1 MSMTASERALSVD
14 LLTALLSFLKKPVI
28 KLELCPAE
36 EVAALQ
42 IQIQD
47 LMSEM
52 EEQKKRYKC
61 LEQSYGREVGL
72 NCQYEDLF
80 RAHGIKFRK

>member
-1 MSMTASERALSVD
+1 MTDMESRLSSG
-14 LLTALLSFLKKPVI
+14 LSAELVRFLRKPVI
-28 KLELCPAE
+28 KLELCPSE

-47 LMSEM
+47 LMKELQ
-52 EEQKKRYKC
+52 EQKKRYQV
-61 LEQSYGREVGL
+61 LELRYGREVGL

-80 RAHGIKFRK
+80 REHGIQFRK

>member
-1 MSMTASERALSVD
+1 MIDTES
-14 LLTALLSFLKKPVI
+14 LLSSELSAEIIRFLRKPVI

-47 LMSEM
+47 LASEL
-52 EEQKKRYKC
+52 EDQKKRYQA
-61 LEQSYGREVGL
+61 LELRYGREVGL
-72 NCQYEDLF
+72 NCQYEDMF
-80 RAHGIKFRK
+80 RELGIRFRK

>member
-1 MSMTASERALSVD
+1 MIHDLSI
-14 LLTALLSFLKKPVI
+14 LTGELVRWLRKPVI
-28 KLELCPAE
+28 KLELMPSE

-47 LMSEM
+47 LMKQLED
-52 EEQKKRYKC
+52 QKKRYEV
-61 LEQSYGREVGL
+61 LEKRYGYEVGL

-80 RAHGIKFRK
+80 RCHGIRFRK